1 MASGEQ
7 LEARKL
13 VLFWQLCALLVRS
26 EPQERRSSELALLQD
41 LMGAMGLNANTK
53 AQCVTVVK
61 QALAAPKAPT
71 LGALATAFKQAVG
84 ASPVTLDFVF
94 ELLVYVGLA
103 PGALSPNL
111 LPTLLTCAQA
121 LGVDK
126 VRLQHIVRLRQ
137 QELSLAQ
144 HFKGKPLAY
153 HAFTLPQSQHHAHGQ
168 PLAHEPTPLLT
179 AAERAAQRAKPHP
192 ALVRY
197 ACDLLALEPKFTLEQ
212 AASATQIL
220 VLHYAPVQLERAH
233 MPRALIRLAQK
244 KVADAISAFNLLR
257 QL

>member
-168 PLAHEPTPLLT
+168 PLAHEPMPLLT

>member
-1 MASGEQ
+1 M
-7 LEARKL
+7 
-13 VLFWQLCALLVRS
+13 
-26 EPQERRSSELALLQD
+26 
-41 LMGAMGLNANTK
+41 
-53 AQCVTVVK
+53 
-61 QALAAPKAPT
+61 
-71 LGALATAFKQAVG
+71 
-84 ASPVTLDFVF
+84 
-94 ELLVYVGLA
+94 
-103 PGALSPNL
+103 
-111 LPTLLTCAQA
+111 
-121 LGVDK
+121 
-126 VRLQHIVRLRQ
+126 RLQHIVRLRQ

-153 HAFTLPQSQHHAHGQ
+153 HAFTLPQNQHHAHGQ

-192 ALVRY
+192 ALIRY
-197 ACDLLALEPKFTLEQ
+197 ACDLLALEPNFTLEQ
-212 AASATQIL
+212 AAAATQLL

>member
-61 QALAAPKAPT
+61 QALAAPKAPI